1 VRVTG
6 NYSYDSARMGGP
18 GWVLVGDAFAFLDP
32 VFSSGVY
39 LAMSGAEQAV
49 NVVDTVLREPAR
61 EAALLR
67 KLEKR
72 QRAGMARFS
81 FFIYRFNGPVMQQMF
96 RQPRNTWQL
105 EQGVISMLAGDL
117 FDTPKVLWRLKVF
130 KLVYAI
136 SGLRE
141 WRRWRAEHRYR
152 LAQAR
157 SQFTGGN
164 TPLDKI

>member
-1 VRVTG
+1 MP
-6 NYSYDSARMGGP
+6 SH
-18 GWVLVGDAFAFLDP
+18 
-32 VFSSGVY
+32 FSSGVY
-39 LAMSGAEQAV
+39 LAMCGAELAAA
-49 NVVDTVLREPAR
+49 VVDMSLREPAR

-81 FFIYRFNGPVMQQMF
+81 VFIYRFNGPVMQQMF
-96 RQPRNTWQL
+96 RSPKNTWQL

-117 FDTPKVLWRLKVF
+117 FDTPKVLWRLKLF

-136 SGLRE
+136 LGLSE
-141 WRRWRAEHRYR
+141 WRRWRAEHKYR

-157 SQFTGGN
+157 SQFTGGT
-164 TPLDKI
+164 TPLDKV